1 MTLIRNT
8 EEAP

>member
-8 EEAP
+8 